1 MTVKCSIR
9 TMTSSDWPEVVAI
22 YLAGIATG
30 QATFETTAPAW
41 EKWDASHL
49 ATPRFVAVP
58 EEGEGL
64 AGWCALSP
72 VSARAVYAG
81 VAEVSVYIAE
91 GSRGCGVGGALL
103 DALITASEDNG
114 IWTLQASVFP
124 ENTSSVAMHV
134 KRGFREIGRR
144 QRIAKLN
151 GIWRDTI
158 LLERRSQI
166 AGVD

>member
-1 MTVKCSIR
+1 MKGKFSIR
-9 TMTSSDWPEVVAI
+9 PMDSSDWPEVLAI
-22 YLAGIATG
+22 YVAGIATG

-41 EKWDASHL
+41 EKWDAGHL
-49 ATPRFVAVP
+49 VAPRFVAVL
-58 EEGEGL
+58 EEGEDL

-81 VAEVSVYIAE
+81 VAEVSVYVAE
-91 GSRGCGVGGALL
+91 SSRGCGVGGALL
-103 DALITASEDNG
+103 DALITASEGNG

-124 ENTSSVAMHV
+124 ENTASVTMHR

-144 QRIAKLN
+144 QRVAKLN
-151 GIWRDTI
+151 GVWRDTI